1 MPFGI
6 FKQGDVLEVPKQDVF
21 DVSCEKRC
29 EKLEAAF
36 RLVWVYSHEISD
48 HVTVIMGNS
57 ELIDDALALHG
68 QSRKHMNEIT
78 RCARSIGIAASKIA
92 SLKEHFVP
100 RE

>member
-1 MPFGI
+1 M
-6 FKQGDVLEVPKQDVF
+6 PKQDVF

-36 RLVWVYSHEISD
+36 QLVWAYSHEISD
-48 HVTVIMGNS
+48 HATVIMGNT
-57 ELIDDALALHG
+57 ELIDDAQGLHG
-68 QSRKHMNEIT
+68 QARKHMNEIT

-92 SLKEHFVP
+92 SLKEHTVA

>member
-1 MPFGI
+1 
-6 FKQGDVLEVPKQDVF
+6 VPKNALF

-36 RLVWVYSHEISD
+36 RLVWIYSHEISD

-57 ELIDDALALHG
+57 DLIYDSMGANEP
-68 QSRKHMNEIT
+68 SKKHVDEIA
-78 RCARSIGIAASKIA
+78 RCARRIGIAASKVS
-92 SLKEHFVP
+92 SLKEHFIH

>member
-1 MPFGI
+1 MP
-6 FKQGDVLEVPKQDVF
+6 KEDLF

-36 RLVWVYSHEISD
+36 RLVLVYSHEISD

-57 ELIDDALALHG
+57 ELIHDALSSQVHV
-68 QSRKHMNEIT
+68 RKHVDEIT
-78 RCARSIGIAASKIA
+78 RCARRIGVAASKVA
-92 SLKEHFVP
+92 SLKEHFTP

>member
-1 MPFGI
+1 M
-6 FKQGDVLEVPKQDVF
+6 PKQDLF
-21 DVSCEKRC
+21 DASCEKRC

-57 ELIDDALALHG
+57 ELIDDGLALRG
-68 QSRKHMNEIT
+68 DARKHMNEIT
-78 RCARSIGIAASKIA
+78 RCARSIGIASSKIA
-92 SLKEHFVP
+92 SLKEHCVP

>member
-1 MPFGI
+1 M
-6 FKQGDVLEVPKQDVF
+6 PKQDVF
-21 DVSCEKRC
+21 DVSCEQRC

-48 HVTVIMGNS
+48 HITVIMGNS
-57 ELIDDALALHG
+57 ELIDDALPGPGPA
-68 QSRKHMNEIT
+68 RKHMSEIT

>member
-1 MPFGI
+1 M
-6 FKQGDVLEVPKQDVF
+6 LKQDLF
-21 DVSCEKRC
+21 DASCEKRC

-57 ELIDDALALHG
+57 ELIDDSLALRADA
-68 QSRKHMNEIT
+68 RKHLKEIT
-78 RCARSIGIAASKIA
+78 RCARSIGVTATKIS
-92 SLKEHFVP
+92 SLREHFVP

>member
-1 MPFGI
+1 M
-6 FKQGDVLEVPKQDVF
+6 PKQALF

-36 RLVWVYSHEISD
+36 RMVWLYSHEISD

-57 ELIDDALALHG
+57 DLIHDLLGAHSP
-68 QSRKHMNEIT
+68 SRKHVDEIA
-78 RCARSIGIAASKIA
+78 RCARRIGIAASKVS
-92 SLKEHFVP
+92 SLKEHF

>member
-1 MPFGI
+1 
-6 FKQGDVLEVPKQDVF
+6 VPKQDLF
-21 DVSCEKRC
+21 DVSCEQRC

-57 ELIDDALALHG
+57 DLIQDALPAHV
-68 QSRKHMNEIT
+68 QANKHVIEIT